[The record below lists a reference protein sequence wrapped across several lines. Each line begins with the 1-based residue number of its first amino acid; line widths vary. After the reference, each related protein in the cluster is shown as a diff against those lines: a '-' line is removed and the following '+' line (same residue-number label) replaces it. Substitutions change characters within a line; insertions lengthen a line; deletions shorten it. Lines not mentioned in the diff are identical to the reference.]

1 MDAPMPQ
8 KTLLLTTKHTTMPHH
23 RLLRLV
29 SVSLLGFT
37 LVTSSLALAAPPGS
51 HRETPIVVAVRRAKP
66 SVVNISSEKT
76 VASRTNWDG
85 ALSDSQRVNGMGS
98 GVVVDERGY
107 IVTNAHVVDKVTSLR
122 VRLSDGTTHEA
133 ATIAVDRPTDLALIK
148 IDAGK
153 PLPVIPMGNS
163 SDLEVGET
171 VIAVGNA
178 YGYNDTVT
186 SGLVS
191 AIGRTVRLNEE
202 MTYYDLIQTNADINP
217 GNSGG
222 ALLNIDGELIAVNV
236 AIRAGAQGISFAIPV
251 NTVRRVAADMLS
263 IRRINQTWHG
273 LQLEDASAANSAQPE
288 PVVQK
293 IDGPAQKSGF
303 KTGDRVV
310 RVGETP
316 IQNALDFERSLL
328 ALRSGSQTTVVV
340 RRGGVEESLQLTI
353 EDFAESPSEMV
364 WRRLGVRLSMTDA
377 YQIQRHVTHL
387 HGGMYVAQ
395 VQSGSAAY
403 QAGIRSG
410 DFLLGLHTW
419 ETLTYENVLY
429 VLSQNE
435 KSPFNP
441 LDVHVLRNGETY
453 KFQLHLNTAA
463 KDSASKRR

>member
-1 MDAPMPQ
+1 MPYQ
-8 KTLLLTTKHTTMPHH
+8 

-29 SVSLLGFT
+29 SVSLLGLT
-37 LVTSSLALAAPPGS
+37 LLTSSLAVPACAGS
-51 HRETPIVVAVRRAKP
+51 HRETPIVLAVRRAKP
-66 SVVNISSEKT
+66 AVVNISSEKT
-76 VASRTNWDG
+76 VSGRTNWDG
-85 ALSDSQRVNGMGS
+85 ALSESSQRVNGMGS
-98 GVVVDERGY
+98 GVIVDERGY

-122 VRLSDGTTHEA
+122 VRLSDGATHEA
-133 ATIAVDRPTDLALIK
+133 TTIAVDRPTDLALIK

-153 PLPVIPMGNS
+153 PLPVIAMGNS
-163 SDLEVGET
+163 ADLMVGET
-171 VIAVGNA
+171 VVAVGNA

-202 MTYYDLIQTNADINP
+202 MTYCDLIQTNADINP

-251 NTVRRVAADMLS
+251 NTVRRVASDMLS

-273 LQLEDASAANSAQPE
+273 LQLEEAVAANGSQNE
-288 PVVQK
+288 LVVQK
-293 IDGPAQKSGF
+293 SDGPAQKGGF
-303 KTGDRVV
+303 KAGDRVV

-316 IQNALDFERSLL
+316 IQNALEFERSLL
-328 ALRSGSQTTVVV
+328 ALRSGNQATIVV

-395 VQSGSAAY
+395 VQSGSPAY
-403 QAGIRSG
+403 LAGIRSG

-429 VLSQNE
+429 VLSHHD
-435 KSPFNP
+435 KTPLSPM
-441 LDVHVLRNGETY
+441 DVHILRNGETY
-453 KFQLHLNTAA
+453 KFQLQINTAA
-463 KDSASKRR
+463 KDSGTKRR